1 MFKKGNNDSVKLKS
15 VDMDKTHS
23 MNEVKK
29 PKSTGSILDLDDG
42 FTRHTNDNALSQ
54 GESVSKEIYVDPL

>member
-1 MFKKGNNDSVKLKS
+1 MFKKGNKDSVKLKS

-42 FTRHTNDNALSQ
+42 FTHHNNDNALSQ
-54 GESVSKEIYVDPL
+54 GEVVSKEMYIDPL

>member
-23 MNEVKK
+23 MNEVEF

-42 FTRHTNDNALSQ
+42 FTRQTNDNALSQ
-54 GESVSKEIYVDPL
+54 GESVSKEIYIDPL